1 MTRGHQNDYLVEAQV
16 LKTKAHY
23 IGVIGSRKKTAVV
36 NEKLMRIDGFTQER
50 LNMVYTPIGKAIKA
64 KTPAEIAISIAA
76 ELIEVKASDN
86 V

>member
-1 MTRGHQNDYLVEAQV
+1 V
-16 LKTKAHY
+16 
-23 IGVIGSRKKTAVV
+23 TA
-36 NEKLMRIDGFTQER
+36 EKLMRIDGFTQER

-76 ELIEVKASDN
+76 ELIEVRASDN